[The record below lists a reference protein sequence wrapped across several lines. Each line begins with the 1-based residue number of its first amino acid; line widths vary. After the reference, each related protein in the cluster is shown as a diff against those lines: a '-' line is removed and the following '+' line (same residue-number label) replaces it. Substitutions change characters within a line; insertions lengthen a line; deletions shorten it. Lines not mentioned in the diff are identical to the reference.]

1 MITAKEAVNASYAN
15 NIEVQEEWNAAKEYI
30 EDAIKQGKFYVR
42 VPYRLNRATCTI
54 IRQYGYEVSV
64 LEISTK
70 ISWDYVS
77 WSEKNE
83 LV

>member
-1 MITAKEAVNASYAN
+1 MILAKDAFNASYAN
-15 NIEVQEEWNAAKEYI
+15 NVEVQEEWNAAREYI
-30 EDAIKQGKFYVR
+30 NDAIKQGKFYVR
-42 VPYRLNRATCTI
+42 IPYRLNHVTCAL